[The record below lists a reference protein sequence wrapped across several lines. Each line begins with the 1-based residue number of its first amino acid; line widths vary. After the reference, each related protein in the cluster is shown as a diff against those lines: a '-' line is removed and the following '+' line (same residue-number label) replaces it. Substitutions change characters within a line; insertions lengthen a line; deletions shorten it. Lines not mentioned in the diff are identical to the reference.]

1 MNRKRQSVSSS
12 LRTLSVLCVSASSF
26 FFALYASSKSRATQ
40 ESASFRGQSQE
51 EVDRKSSGC
60 ISCHTSTDEPTMHP
74 TKTVHLGCTDCH
86 GGNASVSAASG
97 DAMNSPEYKSAKEKA
112 HIQPR
117 DASFR
122 NRSNLPER
130 TFTKWLKESAE
141 YIKFVNPGDLRVAPE
156 TCGTLGCHAAETRAV
171 STSMMT
177 HAGMLWG
184 AALYN
189 NGGYPT
195 KNTRFGESYN
205 REGVP
210 QSIKT
215 SPKPTPEETRSKGV
229 IPELDPLFR
238 WESSQ
243 PGNILRVFERGGRK
257 KAEIGNPNREEDPG
271 KPDDKL
277 SDRGFG
283 TGLRTDPVFLGLQK
297 TRLLD
302 PIMSL
307 PGTNDHPG
315 DYRGSGCTA
324 CHVIYANDRD
334 PSHSA
339 AYAPFGHAGFSASS
353 DPTIPKNESGH
364 PIKHVF
370 TRSIP
375 SSQCMICHI
384 HPGTNMVTT
393 YFGLTWWDNEIDGDK
408 MYPKEQHSPSE
419 EQRYQSYLRNPEAAA
434 ARGLWGDEK
443 FLEKVGSPE
452 FNKQLKT
459 TQFADFH

>member
-1 MNRKRQSVSSS
+1 MNSQRQPVSSS
-12 LRTLSVLCVSASSF
+12 LRTVWILCVSALSF
-26 FFALYASSKSRATQ
+26 FFALHASSKPPARAPQ
-40 ESASFRGQSQE
+40 EPASFRGQSQE
-51 EVDRKSSGC
+51 EADRKSSGC

-74 TKTVHLGCTDCH
+74 TKAVHLGCADCH
-86 GGNASVSAASG
+86 GGNSSISIALGAAPNSA
-97 DAMNSPEYKSAKEKA
+97 EYLSAKEKA
-112 HIQPR
+112 HVQPR
-117 DASFR
+117 DATFR
-122 NRSNLPER
+122 NRSNVPER
-130 TFTKWLKESAE
+130 IFTKWLAESAE

-189 NGGYPT
+189 NGGYPA

-205 REGVP
+205 RDGVP

-215 SPKPTPEETRSKGV
+215 SPKPTLEETHNKGV

-243 PGNILRVFERGGRK
+243 PGNVLRVFERGGRK
-257 KAEIGNPNREEDPG
+257 KAEIGNPSREEVPG

-283 TGLRTDPVFLGLQK
+283 TELRTDPVFLGLQK

-302 PIMSL
+302 PVMSL

-339 AYAPFGHAGFSASS
+339 AFAPFGHSGFSASS
-353 DPTIPKNESGH
+353 DQTISKNEPGH

-393 YFGLTWWDNEIDGDK
+393 YFRAHVVG
-408 MYPKEQHSPSE
+408 
-419 EQRYQSYLRNPEAAA
+419 QRN
-434 ARGLWGDEK
+434 
-443 FLEKVGSPE
+443 
-452 FNKQLKT
+452 
-459 TQFADFH
+459 